1 MAAEEPR
8 VAQMD
13 DFAALRKLKAMADE
27 GHEQAMVLYAD
38 LASGRLSY
46 IDFQYVVVART
57 CVLFMSLAT
66 SISASLSRSHLSLFA
81 IALIAQR
88 GRHSTR
94 ARDRVQ
100 AANDVRVLP
109 AECAVR

>member
-46 IDFQYVVVART
+46 IDFQYVAVAHT
-57 CVLFMSLAT
+57 CVLCMSRHINFCLSL
-66 SISASLSRSHLSLFA
+66 SISSLTSCYR
-81 IALIAQR
+81 
-88 GRHSTR
+88 T
-94 ARDRVQ
+94 
-100 AANDVRVLP
+100 
-109 AECAVR
+109 